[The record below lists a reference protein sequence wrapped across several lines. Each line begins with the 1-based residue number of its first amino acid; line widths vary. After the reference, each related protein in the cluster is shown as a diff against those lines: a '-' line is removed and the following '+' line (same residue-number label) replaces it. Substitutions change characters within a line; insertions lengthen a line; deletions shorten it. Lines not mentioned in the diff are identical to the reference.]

1 MPENHCCIYSFY
13 FVLNLSFKS
22 IYEMYKSKMYNKMH
36 CRLYECFLEVLMV
49 ICKPIASR
57 IEKGHHLG
65 LVCHIFHL
73 HTKHC
78 LNAYVNSPC
87 PAHLSFLLIADEI
100 LPRYLFPHCWSQVF
114 PLSSFTIL
122 YSCLSK
128 YKKMIKGEQ
137 NLISLKKKKGQTI
150 S

>member
-1 MPENHCCIYSFY
+1 
-13 FVLNLSFKS
+13 
-22 IYEMYKSKMYNKMH
+22 
-36 CRLYECFLEVLMV
+36 MV

-87 PAHLSFLLIADEI
+87 PEHLSFLLIADEI

-114 PLSSFTIL
+114 PLCSFTIL

-137 NLISLKKKKGQTI
+137 NQISLKKKKKKKRHVQIFKLSSPHEVFTWVLIGKI
-150 S
+150 DKI

>member
-1 MPENHCCIYSFY
+1 MFSG
-13 FVLNLSFKS
+13 S
-22 IYEMYKSKMYNKMH
+22 
-36 CRLYECFLEVLMV
+36 LMV
-49 ICKPIASR
+49 ICKPIVSR

-65 LVCHIFHL
+65 LFCHIFHL
-73 HTKHC
+73 HTKYC

-87 PAHLSFLLIADEI
+87 PAHLSFLLIADEV

-137 NLISLKKKKGQTI
+137 NRIS
-150 S
+150 